1 MYTLNSVLFTYFAF
15 LAEVPSIEEETDVD
29 ELLESLKTKKNASI
43 NIPTCISSVIL
54 MKLSNFFCQL
64 QYYKNEI
71 MFCT

>member
-1 MYTLNSVLFTYFAF
+1 MYTLNNVLFTYFAF
-15 LAEVPSIEEETDVD
+15 LAEIPSTEEEMDVD
-29 ELLESLKTKKNASI
+29 KLLESLETKKNASV